1 MVVTKAPPSLLYMVK
16 QVELVVR
23 SRLDE
28 LLKPTG
34 ITALQY
40 TSLTVLE
47 RHDGLSAAQL
57 ARDSF
62 VTAQSVADVIRS
74 LETRGLVRRERNPRN
89 RRELLILLTES
100 GRDLLARHAEP
111 VRELEE
117 RMVRDLTAHQTD
129 QFRQALSKAWQRCP
143 EHWTGATRPSNR
155 RHMSIEHAEIHSNEG
170 NLLGGERLGGL
181 QPHTAASTLTERR
194 HPGPR

>member
-1 MVVTKAPPSLLYMVK
+1 MVK

-28 LLKPTG
+28 LVRPAG

-40 TSLTVLE
+40 TALTVLE

-62 VTAQSVADVIRS
+62 VTAQSMADLVRS
-74 LETRGLVRRERNPRN
+74 LENRGLVRRERNPRN
-89 RRELLILLTES
+89 RRELQILLTDE
-100 GRDLLARHAEP
+100 GRELLAHFTEP
-111 VRELEE
+111 MRELEE

-129 QFRQALSKAWQRCP
+129 QFREALSTAW
-143 EHWTGATRPSNR
+143 
-155 RHMSIEHAEIHSNEG
+155 HALS
-170 NLLGGERLGGL
+170 
-181 QPHTAASTLTERR
+181 
-194 HPGPR
+194 

>member
-1 MVVTKAPPSLLYMVK
+1 MAGIRTTKASPSLLYMVK

-28 LLKPTG
+28 LVRPSG

-40 TSLTVLE
+40 TALTVLE

-62 VTAQSVADVIRS
+62 VTAQSIADLVRS
-74 LETRGLVRRERNPRN
+74 LEGRGLVRRERNPRN
-89 RRELLILLTES
+89 RRELLILLTEE
-100 GRDLLARHAEP
+100 GRTLLARYEGP

-117 RMVRDLTAHQTD
+117 RMVGDLTAHQGE
-129 QFRQALSKAWQRCP
+129 QFRLALSKAWQ
-143 EHWTGATRPSNR
+143 ALS
-155 RHMSIEHAEIHSNEG
+155 
-170 NLLGGERLGGL
+170 
-181 QPHTAASTLTERR
+181 
-194 HPGPR
+194 

>member
-1 MVVTKAPPSLLYMVK
+1 MLDTQVTKAPPSLLYMVK

-23 SRLDE
+23 SHLDE
-28 LLKPTG
+28 LVRPSG

-40 TSLTVLE
+40 TALTVLE

-62 VTAQSVADVIRS
+62 VTAQSIADLVRS

-89 RRELLILLTES
+89 RRELLILLTEE
-100 GRDLLARHAEP
+100 GRELLARHEGP

-117 RMVRDLTAHQTD
+117 RMVRDLTAHQAQ
-129 QFRQALSKAWQRCP
+129 QFRQALSKAW
-143 EHWTGATRPSNR
+143 
-155 RHMSIEHAEIHSNEG
+155 HALS
-170 NLLGGERLGGL
+170 
-181 QPHTAASTLTERR
+181 
-194 HPGPR
+194 

>member
-1 MVVTKAPPSLLYMVK
+1 MAGIRTTKASPSLLYMVK

-28 LLKPTG
+28 LVRPSG

-40 TSLTVLE
+40 TALTVLE

-62 VTAQSVADVIRS
+62 VTAQSIADLVRS
-74 LETRGLVRRERNPRN
+74 LEGRGLVRRERNPRN
-89 RRELLILLTES
+89 RRELLILLTEE
-100 GRDLLARHAEP
+100 GRALLARYEGP

-117 RMVRDLTAHQTD
+117 RMVRDLTAHQGE
-129 QFRQALSKAWQRCP
+129 QFRLALSKAWQ
-143 EHWTGATRPSNR
+143 ALS
-155 RHMSIEHAEIHSNEG
+155 
-170 NLLGGERLGGL
+170 
-181 QPHTAASTLTERR
+181 
-194 HPGPR
+194 

>member
-1 MVVTKAPPSLLYMVK
+1 MVGTKASTKAPPSLLYMIK

-23 SRLDE
+23 SHLDE
-28 LLKPTG
+28 LLRPAG

-62 VTAQSVADVIRS
+62 VTAQSVADVVRA

-117 RMVRDLTAHQTD
+117 RMVRNLTAHQTE
-129 QFRQALSKAWQRCP
+129 QFRLALSKTWQALS
-143 EHWTGATRPSNR
+143 
-155 RHMSIEHAEIHSNEG
+155 
-170 NLLGGERLGGL
+170 
-181 QPHTAASTLTERR
+181 
-194 HPGPR
+194 

>member
-1 MVVTKAPPSLLYMVK
+1 MTATHPAKALPSLLYMVK

-28 LLKPTG
+28 LVKPSG

-40 TSLTVLE
+40 TALTVLG

-62 VTAQSVADVIRS
+62 VTAQSIADLLRS
-74 LETRGLVRRERNPRN
+74 LESRGLVRRERNPRN
-89 RRELLILLTES
+89 RRELLILLTDEA
-100 GRDLLARHAEP
+100 RELLARHEGP

-117 RMVRDLTAHQTD
+117 RMVRELTAHQAE
-129 QFRQALSKAWQRCP
+129 QFRQALSKAWQ
-143 EHWTGATRPSNR
+143 ALS
-155 RHMSIEHAEIHSNEG
+155 
-170 NLLGGERLGGL
+170 
-181 QPHTAASTLTERR
+181 
-194 HPGPR
+194 

>member
-1 MVVTKAPPSLLYMVK
+1 MVGTQATKAPPSLLYMVK

-23 SRLDE
+23 SHLDE
-28 LLKPTG
+28 LVKPSG

-62 VTAQSVADVIRS
+62 VTAQSMADLVRS
-74 LETRGLVRRERNPRN
+74 LENRGLIRRERNPHN
-89 RRELLILLTES
+89 RRELLILLTDE
-100 GRDLLARHAEP
+100 GRELLARYTDA

-117 RMVRDLTAHQTD
+117 RMVRGLSAHQTD
-129 QFRQALSKAWQRCP
+129 QFRQALSKAW
-143 EHWTGATRPSNR
+143 
-155 RHMSIEHAEIHSNEG
+155 HALS
-170 NLLGGERLGGL
+170 
-181 QPHTAASTLTERR
+181 
-194 HPGPR
+194 

>member
-1 MVVTKAPPSLLYMVK
+1 MVGTQATKAPPSLLYMVK

-23 SRLDE
+23 SHLDE
-28 LLKPTG
+28 LVKPAG

-62 VTAQSVADVIRS
+62 VTAQSMADLVRS
-74 LETRGLVRRERNPRN
+74 LENRGLIRRERNPHN
-89 RRELLILLTES
+89 RRELLILLTDE
-100 GRDLLARHAEP
+100 GRELLARYTDA

-117 RMVRDLTAHQTD
+117 RMVRELSAHQTD
-129 QFRQALSKAWQRCP
+129 QFRQALSKAW
-143 EHWTGATRPSNR
+143 
-155 RHMSIEHAEIHSNEG
+155 HALS
-170 NLLGGERLGGL
+170 
-181 QPHTAASTLTERR
+181 
-194 HPGPR
+194 

>member
-23 SRLDE
+23 SHLDE
-28 LLKPTG
+28 LLKPSG

-57 ARDSF
+57 ARVSF
-62 VTAQSVADVIRS
+62 VTAQSVADVIRAV
-74 LETRGLVRRERNPRN
+74 ETRGLVRRERNPRN

-100 GRDLLARHAEP
+100 GRDLLARHAGP

-129 QFRQALSKAWQRCP
+129 QFRQALSKAWQ
-143 EHWTGATRPSNR
+143 SL
-155 RHMSIEHAEIHSNEG
+155 S
-170 NLLGGERLGGL
+170 
-181 QPHTAASTLTERR
+181 
-194 HPGPR
+194 

>member
-23 SRLDE
+23 SHLDE

-100 GRDLLARHAEP
+100 GRDVLARHAEP

-117 RMVRDLTAHQTD
+117 RMVRDLTAHQTE
-129 QFRQALSKAWQRCP
+129 QFRQALSKAWQ
-143 EHWTGATRPSNR
+143 SL
-155 RHMSIEHAEIHSNEG
+155 S
-170 NLLGGERLGGL
+170 
-181 QPHTAASTLTERR
+181 
-194 HPGPR
+194 